1 MADELEQQGIEVE
14 IIQIGQ
20 LNIHGCI
27 GCGYCRTS
35 EENHCVLRMTLSMRG
50 CKKCVEAEGFILASP
65 LIMQE

>member
-27 GCGYCRTS
+27 RCGYCCTS
-35 EENHCVLRMTLSMRG
+35 EENHYAFKDDIVKEKLFQKG
-50 CKKCVEAEGFILASP
+50 K
-65 LIMQE
+65 